1 MMTLISEKKIH
12 PVVKLKYIR
21 YLTSYDAEYPYRE
34 LHSFSISTDK
44 KWTNVEKYRWI
55 SITLSSDDFD

>member
-44 KWTNVEKYRWI
+44 KWTNVEKYR
-55 SITLSSDDFD
+55 